1 MTTAALDWIKTVED
15 KPPTTND
22 LLSSPPTVAFIA
34 PLVTGIVLAGC
45 LGIGGAA
52 LGLWRSEPV
61 TAAEVSSVKSE
72 VAALKVEQAALI
84 AKIGALE
91 TTDRQRSIEIHQLS
105 KTLDKI
111 EAYQGTTMKHVQEIN
126 IQLAEMRGGQ
136 RKPK

>member
-1 MTTAALDWIKTVED
+1 MTAALLDWNRPDMDE
-15 KPPTTND
+15 KPNTKD
-22 LLSSPPTVAFIA
+22 LLSSPLTTAFIA

-45 LGIGGAA
+45 LGIGGAVI
-52 LGLWRSEPV
+52 GMWRSEPI
-61 TAAEVSSVKSE
+61 TAAEVAALKSDL
-72 VAALKVEQAALI
+72 AALKVEQAALV

-91 TTDRQRSIEIHQLS
+91 TTDRQRSLEIHQLS

>member
-1 MTTAALDWIKTVED
+1 MTASLDWMPIVDE
-15 KPPTTND
+15 KPPNTKD
-22 LLSSPPTVAFIA
+22 LLSSPLTVAFIA

-45 LGIGGAA
+45 LGVGGAA

-61 TAAEVSSVKSE
+61 TAAEVSAVKAE
-72 VAALKVEQAALI
+72 VAALKLEQAALV

-91 TTDRQRSIEIHQLS
+91 TTDRQRSLEIHQLS

>member
-1 MTTAALDWIKTVED
+1 MTASLDWMPIVDD
-15 KPPTTND
+15 KPPNNKD
-22 LLSSPPTVAFIA
+22 LSPLTVAFIA
-34 PLVTGIVLAGC
+34 PVVTGIVLAAC
-45 LGIGGAA
+45 LGIGVAA
-52 LGLWRSEPV
+52 LGVWRSEPV
-61 TAAEVSSVKSE
+61 TTAEISAVKSE
-72 VAALKVEQAALI
+72 VAALKLEQSALI

-91 TTDRQRSIEIHQLS
+91 TTDRQRSLEIHQLS